1 MNMEGKLTITE
12 EEMKAI
18 MQERMNRTAPGLNA
32 VVTDVN
38 SRYGKFEVN
47 FECCKPEPAALPDSV
62 TLPALADED
71 VAEECLGDCGD
82 CGAAGS
88 DCEGRKL
95 EAGLQ
100 NETA

>member
-1 MNMEGKLTITE
+1 MKEHANMEGKLTITE
-12 EEMKAI
+12 QEMKEI

-38 SRYGKFEVN
+38 ARYGKFEVN

-62 TLPALADED
+62 TLPALAAED
-71 VAEECLGDCGD
+71 MAEETVMECGN

-88 DCEGRKL
+88 DCGGCKL
-95 EAGLQ
+95 EAGL
-100 NETA
+100 